1 MGKPPDRAG
10 DDEMIPLI
18 VEVALVALVGF
29 SAGLILAYLME
40 LRRRAN
46 SEWRW

>member
-1 MGKPPDRAG
+1 M
-10 DDEMIPLI
+10 MPLI
-18 VEVALVALVGF
+18 LEAGLLALIGF

-46 SEWRW
+46 AEWRW